1 MTTTDAGDAGLK
13 WTHSPSP
20 VCASRPLTSCCQ
32 TTVSELQSWWAPYL
46 TSSFPSP
53 PAPAPGASYRD
64 IRNTCRIDSRM
75 ASWYAGTP
83 SPSITILCTA
93 SSSSAIRRAAPWTAS
108 LQIDQRAKC
117 QSDQIEMFP
126 SCSLMHPGGLP
137 EGGVVAARPHDV
149 GVLGC

>member
-75 ASWYAGTP
+75 ASWYPGTP
-83 SPSITILCTA
+83 SPSITMDGDPP
-93 SSSSAIRRAAPWTAS
+93 RRAMDGLAG
-108 LQIDQRAKC
+108 
-117 QSDQIEMFP
+117 QIEMFP